1 MSAPRAGFM
10 SSFDLTR
17 EEEAE
22 LHEHARSKAPELIAL
37 ALDETSYEWKKT
49 KYGVS
54 VTEATHGS
62 QHLVRSSA
70 VVHAPAAALLALL
83 ESSVLHAYRNTLR
96 TMYQQTFADASVLYH
111 NQLNRTESVGVQWL
125 AFRCG
130 NPLLL
135 DVDVCLVEY
144 MQHNAASATPLDNQ
158 RDGHGLG
165 PEHCLGY
172 KLLESIQTKHCPSL
186 LESHRLERIVLPLGG
201 FLLFP
206 TAHADQTRVVFT
218 AGLFQPPAA
227 LRKTANRRLLLLLA
241 AALPRLQ
248 HAVNATRLGAALASR
263 VPWVPD
269 EAETTCK
276 VCARFFSHLRR
287 KHHCRAC
294 GHLICK
300 QCSVFQDL
308 ALPATG
314 LTTIRVCA
322 ACVTPTT
329 TPSLTSAKPTPPPLV
344 LELETPKKGGV
355 VERRYFGKHGI
366 HLHSPTTQSPTRRT
380 SPPRSPITFLSTPT
394 RLKTLPS
401 SRPDRTATL
410 QALCD
415 LASTTL
421 QCKFAGL
428 SLRHGAVLQHYLK
441 VNQKGKLLSVPS
453 QMGICSPV
461 LSIGGPLLVLDT
473 QTEGGPIEWAKLPIV
488 AGPQRAR
495 FYAGAPLVAA
505 NGDVLGAICV
515 FDPAPRTSIPPN
527 QLRVMQ
533 NLAELTLASL
543 DPKQVR
549 VDDARTEDA
558 SDLEAQL
565 WQMLLKA
572 HNTQRQVVE
581 HNQSNDAHA
590 SPAILGV

>member
-1 MSAPRAGFM
+1 M
-10 SSFDLTR
+10 
-17 EEEAE
+17 
-22 LHEHARSKAPELIAL
+22 
-37 ALDETSYEWKKT
+37 
-49 KYGVS
+49 
-54 VTEATHGS
+54 
-62 QHLVRSSA
+62 
-70 VVHAPAAALLALL
+70 
-83 ESSVLHAYRNTLR
+83 
-96 TMYQQTFADASVLYH
+96 
-111 NQLNRTESVGVQWL
+111 
-125 AFRCG
+125 
-130 NPLLL
+130 
-135 DVDVCLVEY
+135 
-144 MQHNAASATPLDNQ
+144 ASALSTASASRVDSNQ
-158 RDGHGLG
+158 
-165 PEHCLGY
+165 
-172 KLLESIQTKHCPSL
+172 HCPSL

-201 FLLFP
+201 FVFFP

-218 AGLFQPPAA
+218 AGLFQPPAT
-227 LRKTANRRLLLLLA
+227 LRRTANRRLLLLLA

-269 EAETTCK
+269 AAETTCK
-276 VCARFFSHLRR
+276 LCARFFSHVRR

-308 ALPATG
+308 ALPSTG

-322 ACVTPTT
+322 TCAAPPPTT
-329 TPSLTSAKPTPPPLV
+329 SAPRPRAKTTPPPLV
-344 LELETPKKGGV
+344 LELETPKKGGSGV

-366 HLHSPTTQSPTRRT
+366 HLQSPTTTQPSPT
-380 SPPRSPITFLSTPT
+380 PPQSPITFLSTPT

-441 VNQKGKLLSVPS
+441 VNMKGKLLSVPS
-453 QMGICSPV
+453 QMGICSPI
-461 LSIGGPLLVLDT
+461 LSVGNPLIVLDT
-473 QTEGGPIEWAKLPIV
+473 KTEGGPIEWAKLPIV

-495 FYAGAPLVAA
+495 FYAGAPLVAG
-505 NGDVLGAICV
+505 NGDVIGAICV

-527 QLRVMQ
+527 QRRIMQ

-549 VDDARTEDA
+549 VDARTEDS

-581 HNQSNDAHA
+581 HNQANDAHA